1 MTKSFYVRTLLATVL
16 AVALLAERSV
26 AEDGLADAVPAYS
39 QLEGIYY
46 IAQVLPQA
54 NGIYIVDPMVVRIG
68 NRLFLTGR
76 EAGGNDGVR
85 KTEFSGGTAYIAL
98 SRIAIIQ
105 QVPQAR

>member
-1 MTKSFYVRTLLATVL
+1 MTKNFYSRTLLAAML
-16 AVALLAERSV
+16 AFALLAGRAV
-26 AEDGLADAVPAYS
+26 GEDRLADAVPAYN

-54 NGIYIVDPMVVRIG
+54 NGIYIVDPKVVRIG

-85 KTEFSGGTAYIAL
+85 KTEFSDGTAYIAL

-105 QVPQAR
+105 QVPQSR